1 VTIAVAVVSQLLA
14 AHFPAPLHELKKLR
28 RDNGACTRPSGRC
41 SGNTTGVRD
50 GSAACCDRYARSIA
64 ADRYLEAL
72 PSRHLVWRELHQLMS
87 PRPPGSDPAMKSR
100 LFIDND
106 RESIGI
112 GRFVAVP
119 KPDRKRTGNAQS
131 CYLAGDMA

>member
-14 AHFPAPLHELKKLR
+14 AHFPASLHELKKLR

-72 PSRHLVWRELHQLMS
+72 PSRHLVWRETPLARVAT
-87 PRPPGSDPAMKSR
+87 PTRFGSGYEVT
-100 LFIDND
+100 FIH
-106 RESIGI
+106 R
-112 GRFVAVP
+112 
-119 KPDRKRTGNAQS
+119 
-131 CYLAGDMA
+131 